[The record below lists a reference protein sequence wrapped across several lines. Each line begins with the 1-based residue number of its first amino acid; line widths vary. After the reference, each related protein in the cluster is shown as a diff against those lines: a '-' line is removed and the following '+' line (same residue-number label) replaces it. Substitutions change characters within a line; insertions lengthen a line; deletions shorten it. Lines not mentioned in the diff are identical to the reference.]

1 RRRTVRCPAGRYRPA
16 TIGRHADWGGS
27 SAPGSPAC
35 ARRHA
40 GRGRAAGAR
49 LPQLVG
55 RHPRRPH
62 RRRRLLRALRLPD
75 HHPAPRRVEAQRT
88 DLAGALL
95 RTSRVAPA
103 AGTHPDDR
111 DVLGR
116 RPRGSRVAV
125 RLRDPP
131 RDPTDRRLHGQLGLR
146 GRIRPRSARPH
157 LVAVGGGAVLPPLA
171 GDPHRAAA
179 LARTVVDPSPYH
191 WLEAGGFTLVA
202 ICAAAV
208 LAALVVR
215 PVAPLVAVFALPP
228 LVEIGRVSYGIYLW
242 HYPLLLLLYPQTGA
256 RGPVALA

>member
-1 RRRTVRCPAGRYRPA
+1 GRPSLSGLMRPQRVRRRTVRCPAGRYRPA
-16 TIGRHADWGGS
+16 TIGLHADWGGS

-88 DLAGALL
+88 DLAGPLL

-103 AGTHPDDR
+103 AGTHPDDG

-125 RLRDPP
+125 RLRHQMVSGGATWLRVYGGFDTRADALLAGCALALGAHLAAGRRPP
-131 RDPTDRRLHGQLGLR
+131 MLP
-146 GRIRPRSARPH
+146 
-157 LVAVGGGAVLPPLA
+157 VAV
-171 GDPHRAAA
+171 AA
-179 LARTVVDPSPYH
+179 LLGAGCLARIVVDPSPYH

-202 ICAAAV
+202 ICAAAL

-228 LVEIGRVSYGIYLW
+228 LVEIGRVSY
-242 HYPLLLLLYPQTGA
+242 
-256 RGPVALA
+256 